1 MTPSHEY
8 RHPHHAQ
15 HDIFF
20 NPMDAV
26 RHNRDISATWTT
38 FVLDKSDGVTQA
50 GVTRLDD
57 SIRTYVWAILG
68 SQAHTRSNILSAGT
82 GFDA

>member
-1 MTPSHEY
+1 
-8 RHPHHAQ
+8 
-15 HDIFF
+15 
-20 NPMDAV
+20 MDAV

-68 SQAHTRSNILSAGT
+68 SQAHTHSNILSAGT